1 MSATA
6 TLPAD
11 IPSLHALVGALR
23 DEVAHLK
30 FVLAKLRRAQFG
42 QSAERFEVAV
52 TQLALG
58 LDAHTGE
65 QPVPPPSSPTTPAI
79 ERSASTPSKR
89 PARAPLPE
97 SLPREDDI
105 IAPDA
110 IACPDCGG
118 HFKPLGEDVTE
129 ILEYVPAR
137 FKVIRQIRPKLAC
150 GGCDVIT
157 QAPAPSR
164 PIAKGL
170 PGSGLLAHV
179 LTAKYADHLP
189 LYRQSVIYARE
200 GVDLPRSTLGDW
212 VGQSVRLLVPLT
224 EALRRYV
231 LGGAKVHADDTP
243 VPVLDPGRGRTK
255 TGRLWTYVRDDRPAA
270 SSDPPAVWFAY
281 SPDRAGEH
289 PQTHLKRFKGIVQ
302 ADAYAGFAPLYVT
315 GDIQEAACWAH
326 LRRKFFELHEA
337 HKSPLAAEALQ
348 RIRALYVIEDSARGK
363 LPVERLRLR
372 QAYALPLL
380 TEFAAWLEVT
390 LSRVSTKSALA
401 DAIRYATTRWPAFVR
416 YASDGRIEMDN
427 NAAERA
433 LRGVALGRKNFL
445 FAGSDAG
452 GERAAAIYG
461 LIVTAKL
468 NGLDPEAYLRTVL
481 TCIADHPVN
490 RVAELLPW
498 NLSSEPATTP
508 TQEAAA

>member
-1 MSATA
+1 MVAA
-6 TLPAD
+6 PALPVD
-11 IPSLHALVGALR
+11 VPSLHALVGALR

-42 QSAERFEVAV
+42 QSAERFEIAV
-52 TQLALG
+52 TQLVLG
-58 LDAHTGE
+58 LDAHTCE
-65 QPVPPPSSPTTPAI
+65 QPAAAKPSQPAAPVARGTPTKQP
-79 ERSASTPSKR
+79 KR
-89 PARAPLPE
+89 EPLPE
-97 SLPREDDI
+97 HLPREEEV

-110 IACPDCGG
+110 AACPDCGG
-118 HFKPLGEDVTE
+118 SLKPLGEDVTE

-137 FKVIRQIRPKLAC
+137 FKVIRQVRPKLAC
-150 GGCDVIT
+150 AGCDVIT

-164 PIAKGL
+164 PLAKGL

-189 LYRQSVIYARE
+189 LYRQSGVYARA
-200 GVDLPRSTLGDW
+200 GVDLSRSTLADW
-212 VGQSVRLLVPLT
+212 VGQSVRLLRPLT
-224 EALRRYV
+224 AALRRYV

-243 VPVLDPGRGRTK
+243 VPVLDPGRGRTR
-255 TGRLWTYVRDDRPAA
+255 TARLWTYVRDDRPAA
-270 SSDPPAVWFAY
+270 SNDPPAVWFAY
-281 SPDRAGEH
+281 SPDRAGVH
-289 PQTHLKRFKGIVQ
+289 PQAHLQHFKGIVQ

-315 GDIQEAACWAH
+315 GDIREAACWAH

-337 HKSPLAAEALQ
+337 HQSPLAADALQ
-348 RIRALYVIEDSARGK
+348 QIRALYVIEDGIRGK
-363 LPVERLRLR
+363 PPAERLRTR
-372 QAYALPLL
+372 QAQALPLL
-380 TEFAAWLEVT
+380 TVFASWLDAT
-390 LSRVSTKSALA
+390 LARVSVKSALA

-416 YASDGRIEMDN
+416 YASDGHIEMDN

-461 LIVTAKL
+461 LIGTANL

-481 TCIADHPVN
+481 ARIPDHPVN

-498 NLSSEPATTP
+498 NLVSEPMTAWEIP
-508 TQEAAA
+508 A